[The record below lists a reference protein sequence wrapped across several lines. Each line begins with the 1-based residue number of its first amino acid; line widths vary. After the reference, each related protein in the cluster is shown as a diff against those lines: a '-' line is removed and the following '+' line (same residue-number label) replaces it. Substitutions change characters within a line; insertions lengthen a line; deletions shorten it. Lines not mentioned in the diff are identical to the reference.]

1 MVFYSIIINKVEMRT
16 MPQVEFIRKSNLLQ
30 TLLEE
35 TATQLGTAT
44 GFVKR
49 QSKMTASKFAMTL
62 ILGWFDRPQAS
73 LNELVQVSEDLG
85 VEISESGLHQR
96 MRPEAVAFLESLL
109 EKSIDLMNNT
119 VGLSDE
125 ILRQF
130 SAIYLIDS
138 SIITL
143 PEVMQAAFTGFASQ
157 GSEAAIRFQLCFDY
171 LQGNVCALEAGPGR
185 ENDQSSSLI
194 ERMIVTASL
203 FLFDL
208 GYFNQDTFAKI
219 AEGSAFFVS
228 RYKYGAH
235 LYLKAEDQL
244 PLDLLAALQQTPTDR
259 YEQICYLGSRQHL
272 KVRLVAQRLP
282 PEVVAQRRRK
292 AREAARK
299 KGHTSP
305 AAYLRLLAWSL
316 YVTNTTP
323 AQLSLEQ
330 ITTFYRVRWQI
341 ELIFKLW
348 KSQAKLAHVG
358 DYRPERVLCQLFA
371 RLIGLII
378 FHWMIAP
385 WRVTQDGELS
395 MTKAFNNLQRHI
407 TRLLDSI
414 AQGWQTTP
422 TILARITQAFL
433 IHGLKDKRCK
443 KPSTFLRLTAKEGL
457 T

>member
-1 MVFYSIIINKVEMRT
+1 MNKVEMRT

-35 TATQLGTAT
+35 ATTRLGAAT

-49 QSKMTASKFAMTL
+49 QSKLTASKFAMTL
-62 ILGWFDRPQAS
+62 ILGWLDKPQAT
-73 LNELVQVSEDLG
+73 LNDLVQVSEDLG

-96 MRPEAVAFLESLL
+96 MTPEAVAFLEALL
-109 EKSIDLMNNT
+109 QKSINLMNNT
-119 VGLSDE
+119 AGISDE
-125 ILRQF
+125 VLEQF
-130 SAIYLIDS
+130 RAVYLIDS
-138 SIITL
+138 SVITL
-143 PEVMQAAFTGFASQ
+143 PEVMQASFAGFASQ
-157 GSEAAIRFQLCFDY
+157 GSEAAMRFQLCFDY
-171 LQGNVCALEAGPGR
+171 LRGNVCALEAGPGR
-185 ENDQSSSLI
+185 ENDQSSTLI
-194 ERMIVTASL
+194 ERMIAGACL

-219 AEGSAFFVS
+219 AEGLAFFVS
-228 RYKYGAH
+228 RYKHGTYLYGN
-235 LYLKAEDQL
+235 AEDQR
-244 PLDLLAALQQTPTDR
+244 PLDLLSILQESPADE
-259 YEQICYLGSRQHL
+259 YEQICYLGSRQRL

-299 KGHTSP
+299 KGHTPP

-316 YVTNTTP
+316 YITNTTP
-323 AQLSLEQ
+323 AQLSLERMV
-330 ITTFYRVRWQI
+330 TFYRVRWQI
-341 ELIFKLW
+341 ELIFKVW
-348 KSQAKLAHVG
+348 KSQAKLAQVG

-378 FHWMIAP
+378 FHWMAAP
-385 WRVTQDGELS
+385 WRVTVDRELS

-422 TILARITQAFL
+422 AVLARITQAFL
-433 IHGLKDKRCK
+433 KHGLKDKRRT
-443 KPSTFLRLTAKEGL
+443 KPSTFQRLTAKEGL